1 MNSVGHEIVLTSEPA
16 IASDTLGSSI
26 IGFISAL
33 PENIL
38 NEHVAKMFFKISANR
53 DGTAKRAPYG
63 LAKVEAK
70 LREAGFDVVIGSPYE
85 IYKLIGSS
93 TKVVGVYTMDGMG
106 YSYGSGITYWMLKLA
121 GIKYVGMPFI
131 ARSFNNLIERLNAS
145 PFRKNFR
152 IVIGGPAAWQIVDSG
167 LQGELN
173 IDHVFE
179 GEFEA
184 NGLEFFIKLLR
195 GDAVPSRFYGRP
207 ADVSS
212 IPPIITPSNGGIVE
226 VTRGCGRGCA
236 FCTPNLSGM
245 IRSIPFEGNIEREIR
260 TNIEKGGLTDINL
273 HSEEYFRYGAKGIDP
288 YPEKVKELTV
298 KAYKLVKSYGDEYS
312 ISTDFTTAAVVVQE
326 PDLVKFVG
334 EYVNEGGRKSFIE
347 MGIETA
353 SASIIER
360 YMKGKAY
367 PYRPSEYPEIVE
379 RAIGILNDNNW
390 IVVGTMIVNFP
401 GENEDD
407 IMANIE
413 LLDRI
418 KNLKVVT
425 FPLPLIPVAAFR
437 KKGMTALDEILE
449 DPLKKYFI
457 LKALLK
463 AFDNL
468 SEGVRIVAGGIKNPL
483 QRLLVQTVGTSL
495 LKQVRGRYEQLYSK
509 LPRPHKLFIKKMK

>member
-1 MNSVGHEIVLTSEPA
+1 
-16 IASDTLGSSI
+16 
-26 IGFISAL
+26 
-33 PENIL
+33 
-38 NEHVAKMFFKISANR
+38 
-53 DGTAKRAPYG
+53 
-63 LAKVEAK
+63 
-70 LREAGFDVVIGSPYE
+70 
-85 IYKLIGSS
+85 
-93 TKVVGVYTMDGMG
+93 
-106 YSYGSGITYWMLKLA
+106 
-121 GIKYVGMPFI
+121 
-131 ARSFNNLIERLNAS
+131 
-145 PFRKNFR
+145 
-152 IVIGGPAAWQIVDSG
+152 
-167 LQGELN
+167 
-173 IDHVFE
+173 
-179 GEFEA
+179 
-184 NGLEFFIKLLR
+184 
-195 GDAVPSRFYGRP
+195 
-207 ADVSS
+207 
-212 IPPIITPSNGGIVE
+212 
-226 VTRGCGRGCA
+226 
-236 FCTPNLSGM
+236 
-245 IRSIPFEGNIEREIR
+245 
-260 TNIEKGGLTDINL
+260 
-273 HSEEYFRYGAKGIDP
+273 
-288 YPEKVKELTV
+288 
-298 KAYKLVKSYGDEYS
+298 
-312 ISTDFTTAAVVVQE
+312 
-326 PDLVKFVG
+326 VKFVG

-418 KNLKVVT
+418 KNLNVVT

-483 QRLLVQTVGTSL
+483 QRLLVQTVGISL
-495 LKQVRGRYEQLYSK
+495 LKQVRGRYEQQYSK
-509 LPRPHKLFIKKMK
+509 LPAITSCL

>member
-1 MNSVGHEIVLTSEPA
+1 
-16 IASDTLGSSI
+16 
-26 IGFISAL
+26 
-33 PENIL
+33 
-38 NEHVAKMFFKISANR
+38 
-53 DGTAKRAPYG
+53 
-63 LAKVEAK
+63 
-70 LREAGFDVVIGSPYE
+70 
-85 IYKLIGSS
+85 
-93 TKVVGVYTMDGMG
+93 
-106 YSYGSGITYWMLKLA
+106 
-121 GIKYVGMPFI
+121 
-131 ARSFNNLIERLNAS
+131 
-145 PFRKNFR
+145 
-152 IVIGGPAAWQIVDSG
+152 
-167 LQGELN
+167 
-173 IDHVFE
+173 
-179 GEFEA
+179 
-184 NGLEFFIKLLR
+184 
-195 GDAVPSRFYGRP
+195 
-207 ADVSS
+207 
-212 IPPIITPSNGGIVE
+212 PPIITPSNGGIVE

-468 SEGVRIVAGGIKNPL
+468 SEGVRIVASGIKNPL

-495 LKQVRGRYEQLYSK
+495 LKQVRGRYEQQYSK
-509 LPRPHKLFIKKMK
+509 LPRPHKLFIKK